1 MSGIVGSGSIREA
14 SKEFNDLALN
24 NTTNGIKTANY
35 LERKIK
41 DAELEK
47 QTTQVQEKPEEE
59 IDPVKLVSDIQDDMT
74 R

>member
-1 MSGIVGSGSIREA
+1 MSGIVGSITA
-14 SKEFNDLALN
+14 ISKEFNDLELN
-24 NTTNGIKTANY
+24 NTIKGIKTANY
-35 LERKIK
+35 LEGKIK

-47 QTTQVQEKPEEE
+47 QTTQVQEKPAEE

>member
-1 MSGIVGSGSIREA
+1 MSGIVGSITA
-14 SKEFNDLALN
+14 ISKEFNYLELN
-24 NTTNGIKTANY
+24 NTIKGIKTANY
-35 LERKIK
+35 LEGKIK

-47 QTTQVQEKPEEE
+47 QTTQVQEKTTEE